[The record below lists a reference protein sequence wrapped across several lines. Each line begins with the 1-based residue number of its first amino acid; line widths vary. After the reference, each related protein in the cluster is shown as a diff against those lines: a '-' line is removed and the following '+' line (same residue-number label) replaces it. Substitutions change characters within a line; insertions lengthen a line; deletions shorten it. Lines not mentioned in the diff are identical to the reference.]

1 MQDNFS
7 LSNPCKIK
15 KLEAFFPGGGRI
27 ERERSP
33 AID

>member
-1 MQDNFS
+1 MQDNCS
-7 LSNPCKIK
+7 LSGSWKIK

-33 AID
+33 AVD